1 MASYDALRHASI
13 GRYLPADSPVH
24 RADPRT
30 KLIGLGLLV
39 IAVVA
44 VTSYSANLA
53 LLAVVVGLVRLARL
67 PVRYLLAGVKPA
79 LPIILVLSVMQL
91 FFYSGPDAET
101 NVWLSWGVLR
111 ISAGGVRLVVV
122 SLLRFVD
129 LILLTSLLT
138 NTTTTSALTYGLERL
153 LSPLDAVGLPGHELS
168 LVGSIAL
175 RFVPIMGEQIESI
188 LRAQAS
194 RGVSL
199 ALLQR
204 RGHSRW
210 QLVRNTRRM
219 AALVVPLFV
228 DAYRRA
234 DEIALAMQARCYHG
248 GRARTH
254 LIAYHLHRLDYMMIA
269 ASALLCACLML
280 MQYLARWP

>member
-13 GRYLPADSPVH
+13 GRYVPIESPLH

-39 IAVVA
+39 VA
-44 VTSYSANLA
+44 VAAVTGYSANLL
-53 LLAVVVGLVRLARL
+53 LLAAVVGLVRLARL
-67 PVRYLLAGVKPA
+67 PLRYLLTGIKPA
-79 LPIILVLSVMQL
+79 LPIILVLSLMQL
-91 FFYSGPDAET
+91 FFYSGPDART
-101 NVWLSWGVLR
+101 QVLVSWGVLR

-122 SLLRFVD
+122 ALLRFVD
-129 LILLTSLLT
+129 LVLLTSLLT
-138 NTTTTSALTYGLERL
+138 NTTTASALTYGLERL
-153 LSPLDAVGLPGHELS
+153 LSPLDKVGLPGHELS

-175 RFVPIMGEQIESI
+175 RFVPILGEQAESI

-194 RGVSL
+194 RGVSP
-199 ALLQR
+199 QPR
-204 RGHSRW
+204 SRW
-210 QLVRNTRRM
+210 RLLHNARRL

-248 GRARTH
+248 GRGRSQ
-254 LIAYHLHRLDYMMIA
+254 LIAYRLHRSDYLFMA
-269 ASALLCACLML
+269 ASALLCAGLL
-280 MQYLARWP
+280 ALQHLARWP